1 MTRNDTA
8 TTNVFGWGGR
18 ITFQNK
24 ESDNYCIN
32 YFCGAYSWQMMQFL
46 MACQASHALTNFLVM
61 ENERKSKMRAEFAP
75 TPFGGGAWRGSWA
88 RGSWSRSSMWSVWHI
103 YHLILIFLLF

>member
-32 YFCGAYSWQMMQFL
+32 YICGAYSWQMMQFTV
-46 MACQASHALTNFLVM
+46 ACQGSHALNNFLVM
-61 ENERKSKMRAEFAP
+61 ENERKS
-75 TPFGGGAWRGSWA
+75 
-88 RGSWSRSSMWSVWHI
+88 
-103 YHLILIFLLF
+103 